1 MKAGLRGSVAA
12 ASVLSMMGCPVRA
25 PVGVDSLSTST
36 FRVSF
41 DQRGCPTGAPVDT
54 PNCRG
59 GRPDCLELP
68 VRSPKKVKV
77 KAADPAAAPKFTIE
91 VTPAGLVFEPE
102 GSPDTGTSSYDVRVG
117 EAPPGEYKFSIV
129 AGPCRLDPTIIIVPH

>member
-1 MKAGLRGSVAA
+1 MKVGLRWSVAA
-12 ASVLSMMGCPVRA
+12 AFVLSMIGCPMRA
-25 PVGVDSLSTST
+25 PVGVDSLST

-54 PNCRG
+54 PNCQDR
-59 GRPDCLELP
+59 RPDCLELP
-68 VRSPKKVKV
+68 VRSTKKVKV
-77 KAADPAAAPKFTIE
+77 KAADPATAPRFTIE

-102 GSPDTGTSSYDVRVG
+102 GSPDAGASSYDVRVG